1 MHIFSIPYSSCL
13 CLLENRLWL
22 LAYFTYRPDVP
33 SIATPHPAACRT
45 RWALSETEC
54 PAGRNMLFVKESLK
68 RCVCVCVRLFLDRL
82 DRGPAVQIISCLRC
96 VTSSDALVTSSDL
109 SHHPLGHRVSH
120 PPNQGQAVKNL
131 EQTQKVC
138 RFVGKVADLTE

>member
-109 SHHPLGHRVSH
+109 SHHPVGHRVSH
-120 PPNQGQAVKNL
+120 PPNPGTSCEKL
-131 EQTQKVC
+131 RTSSEGMSFC
-138 RFVGKVADLTE
+138 

>member
-54 PAGRNMLFVKESLK
+54 PAGRNMLFFNQVSKGVYVSVFASFLIDLIEALLSKSYLVCGALLVAMPSL
-68 RCVCVCVRLFLDRL
+68 
-82 DRGPAVQIISCLRC
+82 
-96 VTSSDALVTSSDL
+96 LV
-109 SHHPLGHRVSH
+109 
-120 PPNQGQAVKNL
+120 AI
-131 EQTQKVC
+131 
-138 RFVGKVADLTE
+138 